1 MVKLSEVV
9 SVNKKAQ
16 EVLGT
21 KLAEMKRKEWIA
33 KCPVILEVVD
43 SQGEEETYKATGLAN
58 AAGMINEA
66 CHMESKILS
75 CSKPYTIKYIRAVD
89 GRIKDSNKDVHVLI
103 KKYGNSIDIYRRV
116 IISGVSFDYDVK

>member
-21 KLAEMKRKEWIA
+21 KLAEMQRKEWIA
-33 KCPVILEVVD
+33 KCPVVLKVSD
-43 SQGEEETYKATGLAN
+43 SQSEEETYKAIGLAN

-66 CHMESKILS
+66 CHMENKILS
-75 CSKPYTIKYIRAVD
+75 CSKPYTVKYICAVD
-89 GRIKDSNKDVHVLI
+89 GRIKDSNKDIHVLI